1 MSTIIVTGHKNPDTD
16 SVCSAYCYASL
27 KNTIDGK
34 NNYLPARC
42 GHLNRQTKYIFQH
55 LEITPPEFVRDIYPR
70 VVDAMTQS
78 VISVH
83 ENEPVFKVLQYIEEM
98 RIRLVPVISDNNIF
112 RGIVS
117 LYELTVTELLGS
129 EDITKKPEY
138 LIRPENF
145 PEVIPG
151 HFFTRGTTEEFRAEI
166 IIGAMHFERSI
177 ELMKQLKPEKTIL
190 VVGNRTG
197 IIQFAIENQFP
208 AIIITGVTHKKEIEA
223 DFSDYRGWVYLS
235 QVDTADT
242 HRRLN
247 LSIPVKSIM
256 TTDLPS
262 VTENDYLDHA
272 REMLMQVDYKGL
284 PVLEGEKLVGII
296 TRSDIIQRKSRK
308 LILTDHNEL
317 SQAIDGA
324 ESAEIVEI
332 IDHHRLGTIRTRTP
346 IYVYAKPVGST
357 CTLVYQL
364 YRFNEQNIPPS
375 IAGLLMSGILSDTAI
390 LKSPTTTGE
399 DVAAIRELSEIA
411 GIDYQKLGYD
421 MFASTDSLKT
431 MDPQKVVASDF
442 KEYAE
447 FGIKV
452 GIGQVEVVTLSDLD
466 EVREGLFHALEE
478 IRRDRQLD
486 WTMLMVTNILEED
499 SILLTTDMPKAE
511 KKLSYPRIE
520 KNIFDLPGVLSRKKQ
535 LLPEILRVLEE
546 MNRERSV
553 S

>member
-42 GHLNRQTKYIFQH
+42 GHLNRQTKYIFDR
-55 LEITPPEFVRDIYPR
+55 LEITPPEFVRDIHPR

-98 RIRLVPVISDNNIF
+98 RIRLVPVISDNNFF

-145 PEVIPG
+145 PGVVPG
-151 HFFTRGTTEEFRAEI
+151 KFLARGSSEEFRAEI

-177 ELMKQLKPEKTIL
+177 ELMKQLKPEKSIL

-197 IIQFAIENQFP
+197 IIQFAIEKQFP

-223 DFSDYRGWVYLS
+223 DFSNYQGWVYLS

-256 TTDLPS
+256 TTDLPL
-262 VTENDYLDHA
+262 VTKNDYLDYA
-272 REMLMQVDYKGL
+272 REMLMQVDYRGL
-284 PVLEGEKLVGII
+284 PVLDGEKLVGII

-308 LILTDHNEL
+308 LILTDHNEM

-411 GIDYQKLGYD
+411 GIDYQQLGYD

-431 MDPQKVVASDF
+431 MDPQKVVSSDF

-486 WTMLMVTNILEED
+486 WTMLMVTNILKED
-499 SILLTTDMPKAE
+499 SILLTTHMPKAE
-511 KKLSYPRIE
+511 KKLSYTRIE

-546 MNRERSV
+546 MNRERA
-553 S
+553 

>member
-42 GHLNRQTKYIFQH
+42 GHLNRQTKYIFDR

-70 VVDAMTQS
+70 VIDAMTQS

-145 PEVIPG
+145 PGVVPG
-151 HFFTRGTTEEFRAEI
+151 KFLARGSSEEFRAEI

-177 ELMKQLKPEKTIL
+177 ELMKQLKPEKSIL

-197 IIQFAIENQFP
+197 IIQFAIEKQFP

-223 DFSDYRGWVYLS
+223 DFSNYQGWVYLS

-256 TTDLPS
+256 TTDLPL
-262 VTENDYLDHA
+262 VTKNDYLDYA
-272 REMLMQVDYKGL
+272 REMLMQVDYRGL
-284 PVLEGEKLVGII
+284 PVLDGEKLVGII

-308 LILTDHNEL
+308 LILTDHNEM

-411 GIDYQKLGYD
+411 GIDYQQLGYD

-431 MDPQKVVASDF
+431 MDPQKVVSSDF

-486 WTMLMVTNILEED
+486 WTMLMVTNILKED
-499 SILLTTDMPKAE
+499 SILLTTHMPKAE
-511 KKLSYPRIE
+511 KKLSYTRIE

-546 MNRERSV
+546 MNRERA
-553 S
+553 

>member
-16 SVCSAYCYASL
+16 SVCSAYCYAGL

-34 NNYLPARC
+34 NNYLAARC
-42 GHLNRQTKYIFQH
+42 GHLNRQTKYIFDR

-70 VVDAMTQS
+70 VRDAMTQS

-98 RIRLVPVISDNNIF
+98 RIRLVPVISDKTIF

-145 PEVIPG
+145 PGVVPG
-151 HFFTRGTTEEFRAEI
+151 HFLTRGTSEEFRAEI

-177 ELMKQLKPEKTIL
+177 ELLKQLKPEKSIL

-197 IIQFAIENQFP
+197 IIQFAIEKQFP
-208 AIIITGVTHKKEIEA
+208 AIIITGVKHKNEIEA
-223 DFSDYRGWVYLS
+223 DFSGYNGWVYLS

-262 VTENDYLDHA
+262 VTENDYLDYA

-284 PVLEGEKLVGII
+284 PVLDGEKLVGII

-308 LILTDHNEL
+308 LILTDHNEM

-364 YRFNEQNIPPS
+364 YRFNEQHIPPAT
-375 IAGLLMSGILSDTAI
+375 AGLLMSGILSDTAI

-399 DVAAIRELSEIA
+399 DVAAIRELAEIA

-431 MDPQKVVASDF
+431 MDPQKVVSSDF

-486 WTMLMVTNILEED
+486 WTMLMVTNILKED
-499 SILLTTDMPKAE
+499 SILLTTNMPKAE
-511 KKLSYPRIE
+511 KKLSYPQIE

-546 MNRERSV
+546 MNRERT
-553 S
+553 

>member
-16 SVCSAYCYASL
+16 SVCSAYGYASL
-27 KNTIDGK
+27 KNTLDDK
-34 NNYLPARC
+34 NSYLAARC
-42 GHLNRQTKYIFQH
+42 GHLNRQTKYIFER
-55 LEITPPEFVRDIYPR
+55 LGITPPEFVRDIYPR
-70 VVDAMTQS
+70 VSDAMTQS

-145 PEVIPG
+145 PGVVPG
-151 HFFTRGTTEEFRAEI
+151 HFLNRGTSEEFRAEI

-177 ELMKQLKPEKTIL
+177 ELMKQLKPEKSIL

-197 IIQFAIENQFP
+197 IIQFAIEKQFP
-208 AIIITGVTHKKEIEA
+208 AIIITGVTHKNEIEA
-223 DFSDYRGWVYLS
+223 DFTGYNGSVYLS

-262 VTENDYLDHA
+262 VTKNDYLDYA

-284 PVLEGEKLVGII
+284 PVLDGEKLVGII

-308 LILTDHNEL
+308 LILTDHNEM

-399 DVAAIRELSEIA
+399 DVAAISELSEIA
-411 GIDYQKLGYD
+411 GIDYQQLGYD
-421 MFASTDSLKT
+421 MFSATDSLKT

-452 GIGQVEVVTLSDLD
+452 GIGQVEVVTLSDLE
-466 EVREGLFHALEE
+466 EVRDGLFHALEE

-486 WTMLMVTNILEED
+486 WTMLMVTNILKED
-499 SILLTTDMPKAE
+499 SILLTTHMQRAE
-511 KKLSYPRIE
+511 KKLSYPQIE

-546 MNRERSV
+546 MNRERA
-553 S
+553 

>member
-16 SVCSAYCYASL
+16 SVCSAYGYASL
-27 KNTIDGK
+27 KNTLDDK
-34 NNYLPARC
+34 NSYLAARC
-42 GHLNRQTKYIFQH
+42 GHLNRQTKYIFER
-55 LEITPPEFVRDIYPR
+55 LGITPPEFVRDIYPR
-70 VVDAMTQS
+70 VSDAMTQS

-145 PEVIPG
+145 PGVVPG
-151 HFFTRGTTEEFRAEI
+151 HFLNRGTSEEFRAEI

-177 ELMKQLKPEKTIL
+177 ELMKQLKPEKSIL

-197 IIQFAIENQFP
+197 IIQFAIEKQFP
-208 AIIITGVTHKKEIEA
+208 AIIITGVTHKNEIEA
-223 DFSDYRGWVYLS
+223 DFTGYNGSVYLS

-262 VTENDYLDHA
+262 VTKNDYLDYA

-284 PVLEGEKLVGII
+284 PVLDGEKLVGII

-308 LILTDHNEL
+308 LILTDHNEM

-399 DVAAIRELSEIA
+399 DVAAISELSEIA
-411 GIDYQKLGYD
+411 GIDYQQLGYD
-421 MFASTDSLKT
+421 MFSATDSLKT

-452 GIGQVEVVTLSDLD
+452 GIGQVEVVTLSDLE
-466 EVREGLFHALEE
+466 EVRDGLFHALEE

-486 WTMLMVTNILEED
+486 WTMLMVTNILKED
-499 SILLTTDMPKAE
+499 SILLTTHMPRAE
-511 KKLSYPRIE
+511 KKLSYPQIE

-546 MNRERSV
+546 MNRERA
-553 S
+553 